1 MLFNTMRALDKVKGK
16 IFCMKKGLIWVLTI
30 IISLFMGI
38 YGTIIV
44 TNYMEED
51 NVVTNKKVSIT
62 EQDSIKEAID
72 KVYDAVV
79 VIEVYNGNEVV
90 STGTG
95 FVYKKN
101 KENGYIITNHHVIES
116 NGTIKVTNTAG
127 NTVEAKLLGSDEY
140 ADVAVLSVEQD
151 AALKTVEIGNTT
163 DIELGDTVFTVGSP
177 LGADYMGTVTKGIL
191 SGKNR
196 TVTVSLKN
204 GNFVMEVLQTDAAIN
219 PGNSGGPLLN
229 INGEVI
235 GVNSLKLVQDQIE
248 GMGFSI
254 PIEMVM
260 SSVEKLE
267 KGEKIDHPVIG
278 VEMLDVD
285 NPYALF
291 YHKIALD
298 DKIESGVVV
307 VNVVENY
314 PAEEAGLKK
323 GDVIVGVD
331 DTEIT
336 NSAYLRFTLYK
347 YNVGDK
353 IKVKYIRD
361 GKLKDTTL
369 ELDRSADE

>member
-1 MLFNTMRALDKVKGK
+1 
-16 IFCMKKGLIWVLTI
+16 MKKGIIWVLTI

-62 EQDSIKEAID
+62 EHDSIKEAID

-140 ADVAVLSVEQD
+140 ADVAVLSVQPD

-291 YHKIALD
+291 YHKITLD

-369 ELDRSADE
+369 ELDKSVDE